1 MTNETDNMKVMQSK
15 GLKRK
20 RTVQHS
26 GFLVASALAFTMS
39 YATAFQNSFNHMRKP
54 ADMRRASPAKLH
66 VVTDPRQLMFVDTE
80 GDDRF
85 ERSALEDMYLL
96 STDSEGLSGMLIENP
111 PVRQS
116 LKSRDKSK
124 MKKENTVEVLEE
136 NVISENRL
144 QFNGLSTTV
153 NKRARRKSSLRR
165 APVIHS
171 EESMQRRAPTRNMS
185 STMPGFMERG
195 NSDRQ
200 KAFRDGIK
208 IAEHRSGKKYLDTE
222 AAKMKRRQI
231 NGEHM
236 YRTSASVPDSMLQF
250 ANEIHCVDRITPAEE
265 ITLGEKTQ
273 EAIRLQAAYDK
284 LVDKFDREP
293 TDDEWCAA
301 SGKINMEAISQAI
314 EEGLEAKNKLVE
326 SNLRM
331 VQGVVNVYIRNGL
344 RGQYNAGD
352 LMQEGIMVRMDRGIQ
367 LWSHV
372 FSHP

>member
-1 MTNETDNMKVMQSK
+1 
-15 GLKRK
+15 
-20 RTVQHS
+20 
-26 GFLVASALAFTMS
+26 
-39 YATAFQNSFNHMRKP
+39 
-54 ADMRRASPAKLH
+54 MRRASAAKLH
-66 VVTDPRQLMFVDTE
+66 VVTDPRQLMFIDTE
-80 GDDRF
+80 GDDIF
-85 ERSALEDMYLL
+85 ERSALEDIYLL
-96 STDSEGLSGMLIENP
+96 STHSEGLSGALIENP

-116 LKSRDKSK
+116 LKSRDKAK
-124 MKKENTVEVLEE
+124 IEKKNTVPQG

-171 EESMQRRAPTRNMS
+171 EESMQRRAPRRNQS
-185 STMPGFMERG
+185 STMPGFLERG

-200 KAFRDGIK
+200 KAYRDGIK
-208 IAEHRSGKKYLDTE
+208 IAEHRSGKKHVDTE
-222 AAKMKRRQI
+222 KAKKKRRQI

-236 YRTSASVPDSMLQF
+236 YETSASVPDSMLQF

-265 ITLGEKTQ
+265 IMLGEKTQ
-273 EAIRLQAAYDK
+273 EAIRLQAAYDNLVEK
-284 LVDKFDREP
+284 LDREP

-331 VQGVVNVYIRNGL
+331 VQSVVNVYIRNGL
-344 RGQYNAGD
+344 GGQYNSGD
-352 LMQEGIMVRMDRGIQ
+352 LMQEGIMVRMDREIHSGVMIF
-367 LWSHV
+367 LILDTN
-372 FSHP
+372 FRRFPLIRL